1 MLKRNLIRKFVTTLT
16 PALLVLAAL
25 PTLGARRES
34 GPEQRVASVLREEVF
49 SGSFN
54 PAYDGPLPLI
64 IRVKEELFL
73 DDLKHRESMGRDL
86 SNMLPVIN
94 GYAVELTRRQIEY
107 LIRSDAIEY
116 VTLDPVVRT
125 AAGPGGNPDSNDSSD
140 EMGLSSY
147 ATILGADQV
156 SGHGSKSTVAVFDS
170 GVAEHHDLK
179 KMLDKSFDFVGINGV
194 ELKGNEEVD
203 AFGHGTHVSGI
214 ISGEGKSSDDQ
225 KGISKAN
232 ILSLRVIGDEGWG
245 RTSDLIRAINWVIN
259 NKDKYKIVV
268 GNLSL
273 GHPAFQSYRDDP
285 LCQAVR
291 RMVDAGIVAVVSAGN
306 MGKLS
311 GYPKVWGAI
320 TSPGIE
326 PSAIT
331 VGAVNT
337 MGTLTHK
344 DDIATS
350 YSSRGPTI
358 DGLFKPDLVAPGNA
372 IIAPMSELSWLEV
385 NYPGLVY
392 DEDYIRMSGTSM
404 AAGFVSGVA
413 ARILERNKD
422 LSPNQVKLILLLTA
436 IKLDS
441 PHLLEQGN
449 GLVNAKTAVDLAKE
463 IDVKKQELKKEVDPF
478 WYLSL
483 DGEKCKEDKL
493 GPHCE
498 PVWAGG
504 AFAYSDRVVN
514 SPLVQASSDKLWGS
528 GMIWS
533 EGLFW
538 TDGFY
543 WAESFFAP
551 GSDIWDRTTGS
562 GMMWTDGMIWSEGLF
577 WADGMMWTDR
587 LFSAKGM
594 IWSEGLVWLDS
605 VESDGS
611 HVLGDQ

>member
-1 MLKRNLIRKFVTTLT
+1 
-16 PALLVLAAL
+16 
-25 PTLGARRES
+25 
-34 GPEQRVASVLREEVF
+34 
-49 SGSFN
+49 
-54 PAYDGPLPLI
+54 
-64 IRVKEELFL
+64 
-73 DDLKHRESMGRDL
+73 
-86 SNMLPVIN
+86 
-94 GYAVELTRRQIEY
+94 
-107 LIRSDAIEY
+107 
-116 VTLDPVVRT
+116 
-125 AAGPGGNPDSNDSSD
+125 
-140 EMGLSSY
+140 MGLSTYS
-147 ATILGADQV
+147 TILGADQV
-156 SGHGSKSTVAVFDS
+156 TGYGSRSTVAVFDS
-170 GVAEHHDLK
+170 GVAQHDDVKSL
-179 KMLDKSFDFVGINGV
+179 LTKSFDFVGNSAK
-194 ELKGNEEVD
+194 ELRGDKAVD

-214 ISGEGKSSDDQ
+214 ISGKGMESRYQ
-225 KGISKAN
+225 KGISKAE
-232 ILSLRVIGDEGWG
+232 ILSIRVIGDEGWG
-245 RTSDLIRAINWVIN
+245 RTSDLIRAIDWVIT
-259 NKDKYKIVV
+259 NKSKYRIRVA
-268 GNLSL
+268 NLSL

-331 VGAVNT
+331 VGAINT

-344 DDIATS
+344 DDVATS

-358 DGLFKPDLVAPGNA
+358 DGLFKPDLVAPGNS
-372 IIAPMSELSWLEV
+372 IIGPNSEDSWLED
-385 NYPGLVY
+385 NYPELVY
-392 DEDYIRMSGTSM
+392 DDEYIRMSGSSM
-404 AAGFVSGVA
+404 AAAFVSGVV
-413 ARILERNKD
+413 ARMLERNKY

-449 GLVNAKTAVDLAKE
+449 GLLNAKTAVDLADE

-483 DGEKCKEDKL
+483 DGEKCKEKKL

-498 PVWAGG
+498 QVWAGG

-514 SPLVQASSDKLWGS
+514 SPLVQASSDTLWGS

-538 TDGFY
+538 ADGFY

-562 GMMWTDGMIWSEGLF
+562 GLLWTDGMIWSEGLF